1 MQGMSGN
8 GERIIRSSTSP
19 FWLLYNHDAD
29 VLEVKNHRGANNSEV
44 GDIKGPRDG
53 GEDSM
58 KRLVEYIGSYSK
70 ALLRKMGVHVAEH
83 PRHETVQRN
92 ERPLRSER
100 RRETRRPR
108 ISPCTYGLMRSVDR
122 DGANL
127 EEGHGTA
134 VNDSP
139 TGMRL
144 LLGVAPSKGQLLEI
158 QTGHSTLGRAICLVE
173 VCWTKPL
180 REDAEGVLYLVGC
193 RLNFGAMHDE
203 AIKESVRH

>member
-1 MQGMSGN
+1 
-8 GERIIRSSTSP
+8 
-19 FWLLYNHDAD
+19 
-29 VLEVKNHRGANNSEV
+29 
-44 GDIKGPRDG
+44 
-53 GEDSM
+53 M
-58 KRLVEYIGSYSK
+58 KQLVEYIRSYSK
-70 ALLRKMGVHVAEH
+70 ALLGKMGVHVAER
-83 PRHETVQRN
+83 PRQETAWHGVK
-92 ERPLRSER
+92 PLHVER
-100 RRETRRPR
+100 RREARNVR

-180 REDAEGVLYLVGC
+180 REDAEGALYLVGC
-193 RLNFGAMHDE
+193 RLNFGAMHGE
-203 AIKESVRH
+203 AI